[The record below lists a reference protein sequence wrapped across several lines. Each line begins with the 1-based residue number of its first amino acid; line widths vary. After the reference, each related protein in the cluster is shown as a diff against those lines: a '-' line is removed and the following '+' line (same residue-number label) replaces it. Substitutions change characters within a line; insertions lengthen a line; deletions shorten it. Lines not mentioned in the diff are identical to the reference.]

1 VYICYVVQNDLRE
14 RIARF
19 RASYYRL
26 RIVRGVLLLFLWGVG
41 VFLLSSLTEGFFW
54 WGVPVRLF
62 LWLAWLGGLVYFLL
76 REVLWPILQYGLRL
90 RGYFSDEEAARWIGR
105 YFPEIQDKLLNALQL
120 EGQNP
125 ELDAAVALALEER
138 RAVVL
143 RYPWEGSLPRRPIRR
158 YSLLLLGLL
167 LVGGVIWMSLPQVV
181 GGGVQRFLQP
191 TKTFIPPLPYTIEVE
206 GLRPFYRKGE
216 SLVLTFRL
224 RGTTLPQILSAYQA
238 EGFPLPLERQN
249 PQLYTLSLPVLE
261 KSLTFFLSD
270 GTREVARYALVVQE
284 PPALEKVEV
293 VAFYPAYTGL
303 GADTF
308 TQTRV
313 RVLRGTRLYLQARIR
328 GGVSYEVASPALPLR
343 LREGSW
349 EATWVAVQD
358 ADYPL
363 ILRSVL
369 GADTFRL
376 YVEVYPDNYPVVQL
390 FSEDFDPESYMQRVR
405 LRLMD
410 DYGFTRGVLWYRV
423 VESPVPG
430 GREET
435 FRARPLGISAS
446 PQQDLLLTF
455 SWKEWGIQAGEA
467 LEYYVEVWDNDVVTG
482 PKASRSIL
490 YTLRPASEA
499 EKQAVFARLQD
510 SLSQQLRDFRREV
523 ERLLETKEAFTSPQK
538 ASQLSER
545 FRALRSEMRALQR
558 LAAEENLFT
567 PELLEK
573 LEALQKILDAADPQK
588 VEQILARPPV
598 SRDSAEQARRL
609 QELEKAYEAWQ
620 EKLDRWEALLPAYQE
635 ARKLEEVMTRL
646 DALHERQKAL
656 SEAPDSLRTDAHKAQ
671 QERLRE
677 ETQNVAKEVDSLLRN
692 SLQMNETLKD
702 SLRKAAEYLREAL
715 KDMKEA
721 LQKMD
726 QGVSPQSDQRE
737 ASQSLEQALEAMNQ
751 GQQQADAQEEAED
764 YEALRQLL
772 KGILQLSF
780 RQEAVQKETREADRS
795 SKNYVAL
802 QRKQAEIGQDYRPI
816 RDTLRTLA
824 QRSPVIADEILDLL
838 RDMDEH
844 FRGLSFQDPMRLGM
858 RQQYIL
864 QGLNR
869 LANLMTELLA
879 SLEERQQNRQQGG
892 GACKRSFKVRRK
904 GGQAQSGQS
913 QKSRAG
919 ERPSPRPGSQKNN
932 PGTSP
937 LPQVRQLQQS
947 LNEALEKLSQPN
959 PAAESP
965 GGELSP
971 QERARLSA
979 QQELIRL
986 RLQEWLRQNPG
997 DQGQLQDLIQQM
1009 QEAEKD
1015 FLTQRITRER
1025 LMRQQAILTRLLEY
1039 EKSQREREL
1048 SPERESRTAQQFFQR
1063 TVGVYPVYRPEP
1075 ALLPARAPVWFFEE
1089 PYQKLIQSY
1098 MEP

>member
-1 VYICYVVQNDLRE
+1 MYICYVVQNDLRE

-26 RIVRGVLLLFLWGVG
+26 RIVRGVLLLFLWGGG

-90 RGYFSDEEAARWIGR
+90 RGYLSDEEAARWIGR
-105 YFPEIQDKLLNALQL
+105 HFNEVQDKLLNALQL

-191 TKTFIPPLPYTIEVE
+191 TKTFIPPLPYMIEVE

-216 SLVLTFRL
+216 SLMLTFRL
-224 RGTTLPQILSAYQA
+224 RGPTLPQMLSAYQE

-293 VAFYPAYTGL
+293 AAFYPAYTGL

-343 LREGSW
+343 LREGLW

-390 FSEDFDPESYMQRVR
+390 FSEDFDPESYLQRVR

-446 PQQDLLLTF
+446 PQQDLMLTF

-510 SLSQQLRDFRREV
+510 SLSQQLKDFRREL

-558 LAAEENLFT
+558 LAAEEDLFT

-588 VEQILARPPV
+588 VEQILAQPPV

-646 DALHERQKAL
+646 DVLHDRQKAL
-656 SEAPDSLRTDAHKAQ
+656 AETPDSLRTDAHKAQ
-671 QERLRE
+671 QERLQE
-677 ETQNVAKEVDSLLRN
+677 ETQNVAKEMDSLLQN
-692 SLQMNETLKD
+692 SPQMNEILRD

-737 ASQSLEQALEAMNQ
+737 ASQSLERALEAMNQ

-816 RDTLRTLA
+816 RDTLRALA
-824 QRSPVIADEILDLL
+824 QRSPLIADEILDLL

-844 FRGLSFQDPMRLGM
+844 FRGLSFQDPVRLGM

-904 GGQAQSGQS
+904 GGQTQSGQS
-913 QKSRAG
+913 QKPQAG

-1098 MEP
+1098 MQP